1 MSVWERWVA
10 LVERRTGWVWGVVFV
25 ATLVSLASASRLR
38 VDTRTESLLPDE
50 TPSLAALT
58 LLRERVGA
66 EAPLEIVITSDD
78 PSLNRALAGRVREE
92 LATWPETR
100 WAIDRRDP
108 SVWLDHRLLYLPAP
122 VLEELADRLDD
133 VVAFEECD
141 AMPGCVNFDDRPAF
155 PTEAEVAER
164 LREVPEIRA
173 LARLFG
179 APLDVPLGPQSSGDE
194 SPSHVLTGDA
204 PSTLGSLCDAD
215 GSVCAVQASLDVD
228 ASNLDRAAEVLAR
241 AEAVLARVRPSDAP
255 TSLRMAVSGRFRNG
269 PMTRTSVEADLRA
282 TTYLSLALLGCL
294 LALQFRRA
302 RALALLLLPLTVG
315 LCLAFGVL
323 GAFHPELNLI
333 SAFTLAILSGLG
345 IDFGIHLL
353 THYGTLRREG
363 LAPPAAVVGAL
374 EHLGGSLV
382 AAGLTTGCAFAALV
396 AADFRGF
403 SEMGWMAA
411 LGVGICLVSFL
422 LLFPAAVLLAHRL
435 WQEHGPWLRGDAT
448 PSSSGPRAPRVVLA
462 LGLAVATVGGALA
475 PRVAMEQDLRRLR
488 SENVSHGIRTRGAIH
503 GTTGAVVHL
512 LGSDRESLERV
523 ATALR
528 EAPELQQEGEGA
540 LVLTPDVLVPPE
552 SAARLAA
559 IARLRETTDR
569 LRARAPDDAGLT
581 RVAPWLEVDRAL
593 ALEDLPPWA
602 SELLRERDG
611 TAGRLGLLFVP
622 MRGSDARAMEE
633 LSQWLEG
640 WRRAHPEVT
649 FASPEAVL
657 GEIVPGLR
665 EDAPRMLLLALAGL
679 VLAVLVLGRSWRR
692 TVLVSFPVAV
702 AMLGA
707 IAVMVLFDLRLNLYN
722 LLVLP
727 VAFGVGVDGAIYVV
741 WALEEGP
748 PEERWARFRTCARA
762 VLGSTLT
769 TLAAFGSIAVAD
781 HPGLASLG
789 HLALA
794 TIALSLVAN
803 LVWLPALYELVVR
816 RRATRG
822 RSSTVSHDASAAP
835 SSRT

>member
-1 MSVWERWVA
+1 MSFWERWVGV
-10 LVERRTGWVWGVVFV
+10 VERRTGWVWGVVLALTF
-25 ATLVSLASASRLR
+25 VSLASASRLR
-38 VDTRTESLLPDE
+38 IDTRTESLLPDE
-50 TPSLAALT
+50 TPSLAALA

-78 PSLNRALAGRVREE
+78 PALNRALAGRVRDEF
-92 LATWPETR
+92 ATWPETR

-122 VLEELADRLDD
+122 VLGELADRLDD
-133 VVAFEECD
+133 VVAFEECE

-155 PTEAEVAER
+155 PTEAEVAEK
-164 LREVPEIRA
+164 LQEVPELRA

-179 APLDVPLGPQSSGDE
+179 APLDAPTGPESSGSE
-194 SPSHVLTGDA
+194 STGQVLTGDA
-204 PSTLGSLCDAD
+204 PSTLGSLCEAD

-228 ASNLDRAAEVLAR
+228 ASDLDRAAEVLAR
-241 AEAVLARVRPSDAP
+241 AEAVLASVRPSDAP
-255 TSLRMAVSGRFRNG
+255 ASLRMAVSGRFRNG

-302 RALALLLLPLTVG
+302 RALGLLLMPLVVG
-315 LCLAFGVL
+315 LSLAFGVL
-323 GAFHPELNLI
+323 GAFHPQLNLI

-363 LAPPAAVVGAL
+363 LLPASALVGAL

-382 AAGLTTGCAFAALV
+382 AAGLTTGCAFAALM

-435 WQEHGPWLRGDAT
+435 WPEKGPWLRGDAA
-448 PSSSGPRAPRVVLA
+448 PSSSGPRAPRRIFVLGVV
-462 LGLAVATVGGALA
+462 VATVGVVLA
-475 PRVAMEQDLRRLR
+475 PRVEMEKDLRRLR

-512 LGSDRESLERV
+512 LADNRASLERV
-523 ATALR
+523 AAALR
-528 EAPELQQEGEGA
+528 GAPELQRDGKGA
-540 LVLTPDVLVPPE
+540 LVVTPDVLVPPDG
-552 SAARLAA
+552 AARLEV
-559 IARLRETTDR
+559 IARLRETTER
-569 LRARAPDDAGLT
+569 LRARAPDDSRLARLT
-581 RVAPWLEVDRAL
+581 PWLEVDRPL
-593 ALEDLPPWA
+593 ELEDLPPWA

-611 TAGRLGLLFVP
+611 TAGRLGLVFVP
-622 MRGSDARAMEE
+622 LRGSDARAMEE
-633 LSQWLEG
+633 LSLWLEG

-707 IAVMVLFDLRLNLYN
+707 ISLMVLFDLHLNLYN

-748 PEERWARFRTCARA
+748 AEERWVRFRTCARA

-794 TIALSLVAN
+794 TIALSLLAN
-803 LVWLPALYELVVR
+803 LVWLPALYAVVLQR
-816 RRATRG
+816 GATRG
-822 RSSTVSHDASAAP
+822 RPMTVAHDASASP
-835 SSRT
+835 SSRP